1 MVRVLCCVL
10 CVLVSQALGQS
21 GGAWIDA
28 IPEPQRAIEK
38 ISGDSELDTKS
49 RQGAALYAITQ
60 LILRMSGNEFRNPPR
75 LSARESALLESYGAF
90 YQSFSLDYAAHLNR
104 GLSPERLEELGR
116 NRPSTPFADLEYRYR
131 NSRTFQREVFTLAMG
146 QAWVEQ
152 WYEPLVARETQQA
165 EAARAQ
171 MQQGLDLLN
180 ANAQRS
186 REAAAQRRREAMLR
200 IALGLVVMLAGIG
213 WTILTWR
220 STRLDARDPFIV
232 TGRRAGWTLA
242 ACTGLTTD
250 SRVYTTTTRHTT
262 RERFNDHRPDVVR
275 SHDVHTSHREFVV
288 HTAERAYPFH
298 LRNSNLLV
306 GDGHVVSCAWPEKG
320 RKTRDHL
327 LLINHTTQV
336 QQVSDGFV
344 APLFLPGWLIAI
356 GVGIAMHWIVGL
368 LVLMLVA
375 AAWKVVKTLQT
386 RRFNQ
391 QDLSRLISVL
401 NTRAAEVAHLTPA
414 G

>member
-1 MVRVLCCVL
+1 MLRLLCCVL
-10 CVLVSQALGQS
+10 CVMVSQAFGQS

-28 IPEPQRAIEK
+28 IPEPQRAIEP
-38 ISGDSELDTKS
+38 ISGDSELDTRS

-60 LILRMSGNEFRNPPR
+60 LILRMTGNEFRNPPR
-75 LSARESALLESYGAF
+75 LSARESALLEAYRAY
-90 YQSFSLDYAAHLNR
+90 YQSFSLDYAAQLNR
-104 GLSPERLEELGR
+104 GLSPEQLEALGR

-131 NSRTFQREVFTLAMG
+131 TSRTFQRETFIAVMG

-152 WYEPLVARETQQA
+152 WYEPLVAREAQQT

-186 REAAAQRRREAMLR
+186 REAAAQRTRDALLR
-200 IALGLVVMLAGIG
+200 IGLGLVVLLAGIG

-220 STRLDARDPFIV
+220 PTRLDARDPFIV

-242 ACTGLTTD
+242 ACTGLASD
-250 SRVYTTTTRHTT
+250 VRVYTTTTRHTT

-298 LRNSNLLV
+298 LRNTDLLI

-327 LLINHTTQV
+327 LLLNHTTQV
-336 QQVSDGFV
+336 QMVSNGFV
-344 APLFLPGWLIAI
+344 APLFLPGWLIAV
-356 GVGIAMHWIVGL
+356 GVGIATHWIVGL
-368 LVLMLVA
+368 LVLLVFA

-386 RRFNQ
+386 RRFSQ

-401 NTRAAEVAHLTPA
+401 DARAAQVPHLTPA
-414 G
+414 R